1 LRSLR
6 KEGHLSLESLENVS
20 GDFAF
25 VGLWSDYVFVDF
37 PFLDKF
43 DSFSEVSI

>member
-6 KEGHLSLESLENVS
+6 QKGHLGLKSLENVG

-25 VGLWSDYVFVDF
+25 VGLWSDYVFIDF